1 MADTQTVTIPYES
14 LDPLTIGASDNES
27 LVHRDQ
33 LELEIPSHN
42 LLGVVAPNEP
52 AAVANVTETA
62 RAALEDPHSG
72 PRFSELIGP
81 DKSVAI
87 IIDNQFSPTPAAK
100 ILPTVLD
107 AIENA
112 GVSDARVICANAKV
126 FHMSESEIEQ
136 KIGTDNLARMAALG
150 IPFYQNE
157 PSDSERYI
165 FIGMSSRGTPV
176 WLHKEVAKCD
186 VSLSIGQTQSNH
198 WGAGGGGKLVMPG
211 VVAGETIDFNHSA
224 FTFSP
229 KTHYGAMSGPLRAD
243 IDEIATMCKLTATL
257 NSVLDTHGRV
267 CFMNFGRHPDA
278 HIAAIRMFNDTYTFD
293 RPAGEGADIAI
304 CGVFAPTDHLFFH
317 TGWGCMSADMVV
329 KDGGTII
336 YCSPSP
342 GVQTGLG
349 FFPGL
354 ALMDTMKPYM
364 PPSPENMEQIHRDN
378 LARKFTQLTFPIWA
392 PIYEV
397 MTRKHLSLVTLE
409 ENLEM
414 AQDIGIDAT
423 VSLDEAFG
431 NAMKKHG
438 LDAKVLVLPFAR
450 YQFPR
455 DAIRMPEEQLPIA
468 EAAD

>member
-87 IIDNQFSPTPAAK
+87 IIDNQFRPTPAAK